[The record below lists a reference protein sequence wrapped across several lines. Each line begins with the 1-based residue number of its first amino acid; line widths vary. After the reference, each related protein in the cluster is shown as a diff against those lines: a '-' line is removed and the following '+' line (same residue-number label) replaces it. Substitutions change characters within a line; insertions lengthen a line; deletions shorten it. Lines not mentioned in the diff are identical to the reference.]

1 MTVTAL
7 YGGAEDNLGTSAD
20 IILTTAVHSYLLPS
34 FSLMFQ
40 VQLSEFRGG
49 GGNLPTLLLMPCQ
62 LFQNV
67 LNTILYH
74 FIKCFIRRSYIQQV
88 LLYFFCHQL
97 HMPPPQK

>member
-40 VQLSEFRGG
+40 VQLSEFRGWGG

-74 FIKCFIRRSYIQQV
+74 FIKWFI
-88 LLYFFCHQL
+88 
-97 HMPPPQK
+97 